1 LNVNRKYS
9 STPADSTSPPAVEQ
23 PSHETISEPA
33 DSFPF
38 GTSEAEEGS
47 PSGLER
53 KRGRGRRLSE
63 SLRSAEEGELTTEQF
78 LFVMAI
84 EGFKRANNVS
94 FPAWSDVLEVI
105 RLLGYRKTQS
115 SSIKLVSAED
125 WTEKADAASNVRPK
139 GFERRL
145 EPQDEPAGSA
155 KPGTGK
161 RRAA

>member
-1 LNVNRKYS
+1 MNANRKYS
-9 STPADSTSPPAVEQ
+9 GPSADSTTPPAVDQ

-38 GTSEAEEGS
+38 GSGEAEGGEGM
-47 PSGLER
+47 PTGLER

-94 FPAWSDVLEVI
+94 SPAWSDVLEVI
-105 RLLGYRKTQS
+105 RLLGYRKTQN
-115 SSIKLVSAED
+115 SSIKLI
-125 WTEKADAASNVRPK
+125 RF
-139 GFERRL
+139 G
-145 EPQDEPAGSA
+145 A
-155 KPGTGK
+155 KVVPD
-161 RRAA
+161 R

>member
-1 LNVNRKYS
+1 MNDHRKYS
-9 STPADSTSPPAVEQ
+9 GPSADSTPPPAVDQ

-38 GTSEAEEGS
+38 GSNEADDGS

-105 RLLGYRKTQS
+105 RLLGYRKTQN
-115 SSIKLVSAED
+115 SSIKLISAED

-145 EPQDEPAGSA
+145 EPQAEPTDEE